1 LEYEDENK
9 PENPFPVEGLKDEKR
24 LAKKFMVALAES
36 SSFFALAA
44 KKTSSAPSTIK

>member
-9 PENPFPVEGLKDEKR
+9 TENPFPAEGLTDEKR

-36 SSFFALAA
+36 SSFA
-44 KKTSSAPSTIK
+44 S